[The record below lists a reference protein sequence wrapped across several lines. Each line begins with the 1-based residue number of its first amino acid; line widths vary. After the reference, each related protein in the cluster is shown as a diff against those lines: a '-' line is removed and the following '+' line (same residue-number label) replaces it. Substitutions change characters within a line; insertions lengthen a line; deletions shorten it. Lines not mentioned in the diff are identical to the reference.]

1 MHDVLPSNNYE
12 VIGVLASILVGHTPW
27 LVTAYD
33 IADHCIECNRPTHD
47 KIIVIVRAQNLS

>member
-47 KIIVIVRAQNLS
+47 KTIVI